1 MNTDEAWQAVTRL
14 SKEEFEA
21 RMAQLKDGIASP
33 ERRDLLFKFIKSE
46 IQVGYDCSP
55 DLQAYALKCMMPATY
70 DTFAIRSHPFSMGEN
85 WEYDPP
91 KNGQNL
97 IKHGLGFGEVASY
110 SGGTFGV
117 YSVPCP
123 DSADNERW
131 VVFSGLDVSRKDAKL
146 TLPIGDVEGR
156 SNCTVSITQFRNGRY
171 RFISSHLL
179 SSEKE
184 DAIKTIR
191 KKLKKFSADPR
202 DKEAVVDRAME
213 FIDTYVRR

>member
-1 MNTDEAWQAVTRL
+1 MNTNEAWQAATQL
-14 SKEEFEA
+14 GKEEFEA
-21 RMAQLKDGIASP
+21 RMALIPDRIASP

-55 DLQAYALKCMMPATY
+55 DLQAYALKCMMPTTY
-70 DTFAIRSHPFSMGEN
+70 SSFAIRRHPYSEGPN

-123 DSADNERW
+123 DPNDEERW
-131 VVFSGLDVSRKDAKL
+131 VVFSGLDLSHRDARL
-146 TLPIGDVEGR
+146 TLPIGVVAGR
-156 SNCTVSITQFRNGRY
+156 ANCTVSITQFRNGRY
-171 RFISSHLL
+171 RFISAHLL
-179 SSEKE
+179 SSDK
-184 DAIKTIR
+184 DVAVTKIR
-191 KKLKKFSADPR
+191 QKLKKFSSDPR
-202 DKEAVVDRAME
+202 DKEAVVDRAVE
-213 FIDTYVRR
+213 FIDTYVRQ